1 MLKAAGKIIT
11 ALAAV
16 VILSGGAWG
25 DDRAEALIKAE
36 LVKNSP
42 WEGGDLRVEDIQ
54 VPGLDAEKYDSMSV
68 ELPRGIRNTGKV
80 SFKVVLHSKGRERD
94 LWGSAKLKVYK
105 DAVVALKTIKANKL
119 IDGGDVKLVRVD
131 MAEAGEALV
140 SLEEVSG
147 MLAKRPISAGSVIKR
162 EYVKPEVIIK
172 RGERVTLNVEGA
184 KISIRSKGTASEDGH
199 KGAVIA
205 VRTASGKQITGRVA
219 GPGEITIE
227 F

>member
-1 MLKAAGKIIT
+1 MFKAAGKIIT

-25 DDRAEALIKAE
+25 DDRAEAFIKAE

-54 VPGLDAEKYDSMSV
+54 VPGLDSEKYDSMSL

-80 SFKVVLHSKGRERD
+80 SFKAVLYSKGKEKD
-94 LWGSAKLKVYK
+94 LWGSAKLKVYN
-105 DAVVALKTIKANKL
+105 DAVVALKSIKANKP
-119 IDGGDVKLVRVD
+119 INSGDVKLVKVD

-140 SLEEVSG
+140 SLEEAAG
-147 MLAKRPISAGSVIKR
+147 MLAKRPIPAGSIIKR
-162 EYVKPEVIIK
+162 EYVKPEVIVK
-172 RGERVTLNVEGA
+172 RGERVTLNVQGP

-199 KGAVIA
+199 KGGVIA
-205 VRTASGKQITGRVA
+205 VRTASGKQITGRVT
-219 GPGEITIE
+219 GPGEIIIE

>member
-11 ALAAV
+11 ALSAV
-16 VILSGGAWG
+16 VILAGGACG
-25 DDRAEALIKAE
+25 DYKPEEFIKAE

-80 SFKVVLHSKGRERD
+80 SFKVVLHSKDREKD
-94 LWGSAKLKVYK
+94 LWGSAKLKVYN
-105 DAVVALKTIKANKL
+105 DAVVALKAIKANKL
-119 IDGGDVKLVRVD
+119 IDSGDVKLVRVE
-131 MAEAGEALV
+131 MAEAGEALA
-140 SLEEVSG
+140 SIEEAAG

-162 EYVKPEVIIK
+162 EYVKPEVIVK
-172 RGERVTLNVEGA
+172 KGEKVTLNVQGP

-199 KGAVIA
+199 KGGVIA

-219 GPGEITIE
+219 GPGEIIIE